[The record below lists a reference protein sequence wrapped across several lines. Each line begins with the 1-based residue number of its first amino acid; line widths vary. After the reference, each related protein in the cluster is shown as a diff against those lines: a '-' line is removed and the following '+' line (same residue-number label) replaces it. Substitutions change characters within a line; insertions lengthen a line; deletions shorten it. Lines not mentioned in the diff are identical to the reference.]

1 MKLIL
6 VLFTAMSFLALV
18 PIAQAAGASD
28 TPVSSKPKNPN
39 YVAGEKAIKAKEWQ
53 KAIDELLKAADADP
67 SNADTQNYLGYA
79 YRNLGQYDTAIKHYK
94 EALSLNP
101 KHRGAL
107 EYMGEAYLKLNDLPA
122 AKKLL
127 ASLSDICTFGCEEYD
142 ELKEA
147 VEAYEKA
154 KN

>member
-1 MKLIL
+1 
-6 VLFTAMSFLALV
+6 
-18 PIAQAAGASD
+18 
-28 TPVSSKPKNPN
+28 
-39 YVAGEKAIKAKEWQ
+39 
-53 KAIDELLKAADADP
+53 
-67 SNADTQNYLGYA
+67 
-79 YRNLGQYDTAIKHYK
+79 
-94 EALSLNP
+94 
-101 KHRGAL
+101 
-107 EYMGEAYLKLNDLPA
+107 MGEAYLKLNDLPA